1 MSGIRRSSRT
11 TSGRSRSI
19 ASSAA
24 SPAFGFADQLEAA
37 VEPDR
42 AAHAASE
49 HGTVVDDQD
58 ADGAG
63 AAGRLAQLTPSSR
76 RSGIASQSLRPRL
89 PPR

>member
-1 MSGIRRSSRT
+1 MSGIRRSSST

-24 SPAFGFADQLEAA
+24 SPAVGFADELEAV

-42 AAHAASE
+42 AGHAAPE

-63 AAGRLAQLTPSSR
+63 AAGHL
-76 RSGIASQSLRPRL
+76 RS
-89 PPR
+89 